1 MVWTMTLDD
10 IQLPAWVKV
19 NFIEKQYYSKYF
31 CKLVLA
37 IDASKIKSTGQR
49 YEYDRWSYRYKRHS
63 DIAILNKKLCKEV
76 LGLLGEKDY
85 RLRREGK
92 EVAVFFN
99 DEEILQVLKEQL
111 SKRITEFHRPLN
123 DAHKEV
129 VVDNRRIRVRKSLF
143 EKHFK
148 FKVYLTNEWTL
159 RERRYKEFQEWI
171 DSMDNPRKERWK
183 LNHGL
188 TRMFNPKANTRT
200 AGYTMA
206 IYLNDP
212 EDLMMCQLKFNDK
225 IQYVEEAVLLQDL

>member
-1 MVWTMTLDD
+1 MTLDD
-10 IQLPAWVKV
+10 IQLPSWVKV

-31 CKLVLA
+31 CKLVLK
-37 IDASKIKSTGQR
+37 IDTSKIKSTGQK
-49 YEYDRWSYRYKRHS
+49 YEYDRWSYRYKHNS
-63 DIAILNKKLCKEV
+63 EIAVLNKKLCKDI
-76 LGLLGEKDY
+76 LGHLTGKDY

-111 SKRITEFHRPLN
+111 SKRIIELHRPLN

-143 EKHFK
+143 EKQFK
-148 FKVYLTNEWTL
+148 FKVYLSNDWNL
-159 RERRYKEFQEWI
+159 REHRYKEFQEWV
-171 DSMDNPRKERWK
+171 DSLDNPFRERWRV
-183 LNHGL
+183 NCGL
-188 TRMFNPKANTRT
+188 ERMFNPKATIRS

>member
-1 MVWTMTLDD
+1 MTLDD
-10 IQLPAWVKV
+10 IQLPSWVKV

-31 CKLVLA
+31 CKLTLA
-37 IDASKIKSTGQR
+37 IDSSKIKSTGQK
-49 YEYDRWSYRYKRHS
+49 YEYDRWSYRYKHS
-63 DIAILNKKLCKEV
+63 SEIAGLNKKLCKDILRV
-76 LGLLGEKDY
+76 LGEKDY

-92 EVAVFFN
+92 DVSVFFN

-111 SKRITEFHRPLN
+111 PGRITEFHRPLN

-143 EKHFK
+143 EKQFK
-148 FKVYLTNEWTL
+148 FKVYLSNDWNL
-159 RERRYKEFQEWI
+159 RERRYKEFQEWVE
-171 DSMDNPRKERWK
+171 SMDNIPFEQRWK
-183 LNHGL
+183 LNSGL
-188 TRMFNPKANTRT
+188 LRMFNPRASVRS

-225 IQYVEEAVLLQDL
+225 IQYVEEAMLLQDL